1 MQEIQINQEPIE
13 LVKILKFWNIA
24 ASGGEAKMVIS
35 TGQVLVNGR
44 IETRKG
50 KKIYSGDIV
59 EIGENKIRVTV
70 KPKKG

>member
-13 LVKILKFWNIA
+13 LVKILKFLNIA
-24 ASGGEAKMVIS
+24 ASGGEAKIVIS